1 MSKDLLLCD
10 LLDIYG
16 QLLTEKQ
23 RRLLELYYYDDLSL
37 SEIAENEGG
46 SRQGALDMIKR
57 AGNGLLNMEKALSIL
72 ENSRKKSKIIFEL
85 KAALD
90 IGDTEK
96 AKELTLLLEELA

>member
-57 AGNGLLNMEKALSIL
+57 AGNELLNMEKALSIL